1 LRESNENA
9 CRPAAEKK
17 KKNVKIHA
25 KHYPLQIG
33 DDKMQ
38 RLNYYE
44 ILGVSSGAETKEIKK
59 AYRRMAELHH
69 PDKMNTNDVKL
80 IELATEEMILINEA
94 KDILL
99 DDQTRRKYDLEM
111 QNTSYISGRQE
122 EENALVKMIVQS
134 QNVLSSIGECG
145 VDIKEAEKYF
155 FQAKY
160 AFQNRYYRNGLELL
174 QYAVRSA
181 RDAHYQFA
189 VREILAARN
198 RILAVAEEGYNVDF
212 AKNILIQAKPAIED
226 GNYEQAT
233 EFAKAAVKASKKIK
247 ETEKEI
253 TRQGYTPP
261 SEEDVFA
268 ATAASPKS
276 MNVSWD
282 AAPVSEKEKME
293 ISITSAKDY
302 VDHLTEDEFNEVKIL
317 MAEKEKEIR
326 MKKRLERDFI
336 KIEIA
341 SRYKDIM
348 KRFQEYQRMEE
359 ETIHEILERYEGGK
373 KDEMDFDLDLG
384 NMEFID
390 DKDIPKEDKEVI
402 GADWDEAEKTKKK
415 LVYKSVLTE
424 AWADGVVTE
433 DEEAMLEQ
441 LRASLDLPID
451 EHQKMEEDIIKKLL
465 LNNYL

>member
-1 LRESNENA
+1 
-9 CRPAAEKK
+9 
-17 KKNVKIHA
+17 
-25 KHYPLQIG
+25 
-33 DDKMQ
+33 
-38 RLNYYE
+38 
-44 ILGVSSGAETKEIKK
+44 
-59 AYRRMAELHH
+59 
-69 PDKMNTNDVKL
+69 
-80 IELATEEMILINEA
+80 
-94 KDILL
+94 
-99 DDQTRRKYDLEM
+99 
-111 QNTSYISGRQE
+111 
-122 EENALVKMIVQS
+122 
-134 QNVLSSIGECG
+134 
-145 VDIKEAEKYF
+145 
-155 FQAKY
+155 
-160 AFQNRYYRNGLELL
+160 
-174 QYAVRSA
+174 
-181 RDAHYQFA
+181 
-189 VREILAARN
+189 
-198 RILAVAEEGYNVDF
+198 
-212 AKNILIQAKPAIED
+212 
-226 GNYEQAT
+226 
-233 EFAKAAVKASKKIK
+233 
-247 ETEKEI
+247 
-253 TRQGYTPP
+253 
-261 SEEDVFA
+261 
-268 ATAASPKS
+268 
-276 MNVSWD
+276 
-282 AAPVSEKEKME
+282 
-293 ISITSAKDY
+293 
-302 VDHLTEDEFNEVKIL
+302 

>member
-1 LRESNENA
+1 M
-9 CRPAAEKK
+9 PK
-17 KKNVKIHA
+17 
-25 KHYPLQIG
+25 
-33 DDKMQ
+33 
-38 RLNYYE
+38 LNYYE
-44 ILGVSSGAETKEIKK
+44 ILGVSSGAENKEIKK

-69 PDKMNTNDVKL
+69 PDKLNTNDVKL

-99 DDQTRRKYDLEM
+99 DEQARKKYDQEM
-111 QNTSYISGRQE
+111 QNASYISGRQE
-122 EENALVKMIVQS
+122 EENALVKMIIQS
-134 QNVLSSIGECG
+134 QNVLSSIGEYG

-233 EFAKAAVKASKKIK
+233 EFAKAAVNAAEKIK
-247 ETEKEI
+247 ETETDI
-253 TRQGYTPP
+253 VRQGYSPP
-261 SEEDVFA
+261 TEEEVYA
-268 ATAASPKS
+268 ATATRPKS
-276 MNVSWD
+276 MDVSWD
-282 AAPVSEKEKME
+282 GASVSEKERTG
-293 ISITSAKDY
+293 ISFTSPKDY
-302 VDHLTEDEFNEVKIL
+302 IDQLTEDEFNELKIL
-317 MAEKEKEIR
+317 VAEKENEIK

-348 KRFQEYQRMEE
+348 KRFQEYQMMEE

-373 KDEMDFDLDLG
+373 MEEMDFDLDLG
-384 NMEFID
+384 KMEFID
-390 DKDIPKEDKEVI
+390 EKDIPKEDKEVI
-402 GADWDEAEKTKKK
+402 GAEWDEAEKSKKK
-415 LVYKSVLTE
+415 LVYKSVLEE

-433 DEEAMLEQ
+433 DEEAMLEK
-441 LRASLDLPID
+441 LRASLDLPMD
-451 EHQKMEEDIIKKLL
+451 EHQKMEEDVIKKLL